1 MPRSDYFVE
10 LMSSF
15 GCDPRCPPEFAARC
29 KAVLSTLSTSSSL
42 TSRRYPVWP
51 IVREH
56 LDEVFDCCVKSYSN
70 ADTKV
75 LLGEVRL
82 SEMAKRP
89 PLFFAEPRVSSAG
102 VVVGRWD
109 FKVVASNSATAK
121 PENEPEIDW
130 QLGNLSC
137 WDSNLRYCIHS
148 LLSPAAEHSVGVDAL
163 CGVFDSVREL
173 FQLFRHFRPKETKA
187 LSDFDALV
195 DDRTRPQ
202 SGMFCEL
209 CWRESIRSK
218 ALENINEREQEE
230 VYGLRCLGGNEQA
243 GERFQGEVA
252 EAPQAITSTV
262 KDKAN
267 TVELIRIREKYRRA
281 RITAGNL
288 SSRYCSIH
296 KPGSSKYHADLR
308 YKAAFNHHLSALLG
322 MKKSDFAF
330 NFKLPSSPDM
340 QEIRKT
346 AYDQVH
352 SGLHVNAAAGKA
364 SLGQREKIYLLLRE
378 GLNQSEIARRMGV
391 SRQAISKAK
400 KSLEALANS
409 HLAGRY
415 INPNTGEAQVSGH
428 IYKEIRDA
436 LSRGLSVSAIAKQV
450 GLGKG
455 TVDGL
460 VRLMRA
466 PG

>member
-15 GCDPRCPPEFAARC
+15 DCDPRCPPEFAARC
-29 KAVLSTLSTSSSL
+29 KVVLSALSTSSSL

-70 ADTKV
+70 VDTKV

-82 SEMAKRP
+82 SEMAKLP
-89 PLFFAEPRVSSAG
+89 PRFLAEPRVSSEG
-102 VVVGRWD
+102 VIVGRWD
-109 FKVVASNSATAK
+109 FKIVASNFATAK
-121 PENEPEIDW
+121 PENMPEIDW

-137 WDSNLRYCIHS
+137 WDSNIRYCIHS
-148 LLSPAAEHSVGVDAL
+148 LLSPATEKSAGADAL

-173 FQLFRHFRPKETKA
+173 FQLFRHFRPKKTKA
-187 LSDFDALV
+187 LRNFDALV

-209 CWRESIRSK
+209 CWRESVRSK
-218 ALENINEREQEE
+218 ALRNINKREREE
-230 VYGLRCLGGNEQA
+230 VHALRCFGGNEH
-243 GERFQGEVA
+243 VA
-252 EAPQAITSTV
+252 ECFRGEMAEVPQAITSTA
-262 KDKAN
+262 KDEA
-267 TVELIRIREKYRRA
+267 TTFELIRIREKFDVA

-296 KPGSSKYHADLR
+296 MPGSSKYHADLR
-308 YKAAFNHHLSALLG
+308 YKAAFDHHLSALLG

-340 QEIRKT
+340 QEVRKT

-364 SLGQREKIYLLLRE
+364 SLGQREKIYLLFRE
-378 GLNQSEIARRMGV
+378 GLNQSEIARRLGV
-391 SRQAISKAK
+391 TRQAISKAK

-428 IYKEIRDA
+428 IYKEIHDA